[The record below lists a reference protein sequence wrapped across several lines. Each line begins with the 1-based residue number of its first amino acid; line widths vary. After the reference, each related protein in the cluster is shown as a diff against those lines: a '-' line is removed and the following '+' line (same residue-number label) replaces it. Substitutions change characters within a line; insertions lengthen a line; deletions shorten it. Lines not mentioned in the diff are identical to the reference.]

1 MSSQKTKLKC
11 IMEGVQS
18 QYAVIPAD
26 ISRRLQDIQLSLQR
40 ADEKVGRNM
49 ILLSS
54 VTHELS
60 CTTTFH
66 ML

>member
-26 ISRRLQDIQLSLQR
+26 ISRRLQEVQLSLQR
-40 ADEKVGRNM
+40 AEEKVTRDKTES
-49 ILLSS
+49 ILSN
-54 VTHELS
+54 T
-60 CTTTFH
+60 
-66 ML
+66 